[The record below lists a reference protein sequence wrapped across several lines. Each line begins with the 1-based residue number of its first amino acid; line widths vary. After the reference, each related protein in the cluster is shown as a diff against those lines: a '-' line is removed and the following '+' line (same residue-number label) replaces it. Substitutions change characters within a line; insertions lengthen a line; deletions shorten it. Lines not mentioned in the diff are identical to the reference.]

1 MSVKGVRGGGGR
13 AAGAGRA
20 GAAAGPAKA
29 GGAGFAGKVDR
40 TESLVGPSGLVGSG
54 NVGAAAAADP
64 VAAQVLNLARQL
76 KAGQLKSRDEATRKL
91 VADIL
96 RDKVRMQSKKLTERV
111 VDQLQDDPR
120 LKQTLE
126 RMWTRAEA
134 EQE

>member
-1 MSVKGVRGGGGR
+1 MSVKGVRGGGR
-13 AAGAGRA
+13 SAGAGRA
-20 GAAAGPAKA
+20 GAASGPAKA

-40 TESLVGPSGLVGSG
+40 AGSLVGPSGLVGSS

-76 KAGQLKSRDEATRKL
+76 KAGQLKSRDEATKKL

-96 RDKVRMQSKKLTERV
+96 REKVRLQSKKLTERV

>member
-1 MSVKGVRGGGGR
+1 MSVKGVRGGGR
-13 AAGAGRA
+13 SAGAGRA
-20 GAAAGPAKA
+20 GAAAGPSKA
-29 GGAGFAGKVDR
+29 GGVGFAGKVDR
-40 TESLVGPSGLVGSG
+40 SESLVGPSGAVGSS

-64 VAAQVLNLARQL
+64 VSAQVLNLARQL
-76 KAGQLKSRDEATRKL
+76 KAGQLKSRDEATKKL